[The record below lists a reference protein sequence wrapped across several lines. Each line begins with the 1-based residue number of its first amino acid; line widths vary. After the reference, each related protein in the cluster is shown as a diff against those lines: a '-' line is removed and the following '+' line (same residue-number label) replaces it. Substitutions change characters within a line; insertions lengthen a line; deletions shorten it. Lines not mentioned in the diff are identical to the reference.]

1 MSLTSDRVKREMGY
15 DTSKDKAMINEP
27 KNIDLAAEKAKEGDK
42 LLKPADK

>member
-1 MSLTSDRVKREMGY
+1 MGY

-27 KNIDLAAEKAKEGDK
+27 KNINLAAAKVKEGDK